1 MSRLPFS
8 GFCLPSPRLPSTT
21 PPLPQT
27 SLPSAPNSF
36 PPKPFPLPPHPQC
49 FTVSTHTPT
58 SDLRRQPRFSPVPL
72 ASFPSYLWFLRASA
86 SRGSLRPPRPPG
98 TPRPHFSSPRVPLS
112 EIPPFLFRSFP
123 PRGCIPPPL
132 PSPPRPS
139 DCRSHRGAR
148 FPPRP
153 LLASPAPARP
163 PTPSCRAPSVT
174 SEPPPSP
181 TSPSSSSSS
190 PPSVSQ
196 SARRVRGGGDGGES
210 RGGCRKPTFPASP
223 GPSPPPPHKT
233 RDGGASPA
241 PSQQPS
247 PGKVSPLSSF
257 RSPTATPAPHT
268 MGPGAPFPRVGWP
281 LPLLVVMAAGV
292 APVWASHSPHLPRPH
307 PRVPPHP
314 SSERRAVYI
323 GALFPMSGGW
333 PGGQACQPAVE
344 MALED
349 VNSRRDILPD
359 YELKLIHHDSKCD
372 PGQATKYL
380 YELLYNDPIKII
392 LMPGCSSVSTLVAE
406 AARMWNLI
414 VLSYGSSSPALSNR
428 QRFPTFFRTH
438 PSATLHNPT
447 RVKLFE
453 KWGWKKIATIQ
464 QTTEVFTSTLDDLE
478 ERVKEA
484 GIEITFR
491 QSFFSD
497 PAVPVKNLKRQD
509 ARIIVGL
516 FYETEARKVF
526 CEVYKERLFGKKYVW
541 FLIGWY
547 ADNWFKIY
555 DPSINCTVDEMT
567 EAVEGHI
574 TTEIVMLNPANTRSI
589 SNMTSQEFVEKLTK
603 RLKRH
608 PEETGGFQEAP
619 LAYDA
624 IWALALALNKT
635 SGGGGRSGV
644 RLEDFNYN
652 NQTITDQIYRAMNSS
667 SFEGVSGH
675 VVFDA
680 SGSRMAWTLIEQLQG
695 GSYKKIGYYDST
707 KDDLSWSKTDKWIGG
722 SPPADQTLV
731 IKTFR
736 FLSQKLF
743 ISVSVLSSLGIVL
756 AVVCLSFNI
765 YNSHV
770 RYIQNSQPNLNNL
783 TAVGCSLALAAVF
796 PLGLDGYHIGRN
808 QFPFVCQARLWLL
821 GLGFSLGYGSMFTKI
836 WWVHTVF
843 TKKEEKKEWRK
854 TLEPWK
860 LYATV
865 GLLVGMDVLTLAIWQ
880 IVDPLHRTIETFAKE
895 EPKED
900 IDVSILPQLEHCSSR
915 KMNTWLGI
923 FYGYKG
929 LLLLLGIFLA
939 YETKSVSTEKI
950 NDHRA
955 VGMAIYNVAVLC
967 LITAPVTMI
976 LSSQQDA
983 AFAFASL
990 AIVFSSYIT
999 LVVLFVP
1006 KMRRLITRGE
1016 WQSEAQD
1023 TMKTGSSTNN
1033 NEEEKSRLLEKE
1045 NRELEKI
1052 IAES

>member
-1 MSRLPFS
+1 MLLLLLVPLFLRPLGAGGAQTPNATSEGCQIIHPPWEGGIRYRGLTRDQVKAINFLPVDYEIEYVCRGEREVVGPKVRKCLANGSWTDMDTPSRCVRICSKSYLTLENGKVFLTGGDLPALDGARVDFRCDPDFHLVGS
-8 GFCLPSPRLPSTT
+8 SRSICSQGQWST
-21 PPLPQT
+21 
-27 SLPSAPNSF
+27 
-36 PPKPFPLPPHPQC
+36 PKPHCQVNRTPH
-49 FTVSTHTPT
+49 
-58 SDLRRQPRFSPVPL
+58 
-72 ASFPSYLWFLRASA
+72 
-86 SRGSLRPPRPPG
+86 
-98 TPRPHFSSPRVPLS
+98 
-112 EIPPFLFRSFP
+112 
-123 PRGCIPPPL
+123 
-132 PSPPRPS
+132 
-139 DCRSHRGAR
+139 
-148 FPPRP
+148 
-153 LLASPAPARP
+153 
-163 PTPSCRAPSVT
+163 
-174 SEPPPSP
+174 
-181 TSPSSSSSS
+181 
-190 PPSVSQ
+190 
-196 SARRVRGGGDGGES
+196 
-210 RGGCRKPTFPASP
+210 
-223 GPSPPPPHKT
+223 
-233 RDGGASPA
+233 
-241 PSQQPS
+241 
-247 PGKVSPLSSF
+247 
-257 RSPTATPAPHT
+257 
-268 MGPGAPFPRVGWP
+268 
-281 LPLLVVMAAGV
+281 
-292 APVWASHSPHLPRPH
+292 
-307 PRVPPHP
+307 
-314 SSERRAVYI
+314 SERRAVYI

-414 VLSYGSSSPALSNR
+414 VFVQIPLILVPQLSYGSSSPALSNR

-547 ADNWFKIY
+547 ADNWFKTY

-589 SNMTSQEFVEKLTK
+589 SNM
-603 RLKRH
+603 
-608 PEETGGFQEAP
+608 
-619 LAYDA
+619 
-624 IWALALALNKT
+624 
-635 SGGGGRSGV
+635 
-644 RLEDFNYN
+644 
-652 NQTITDQIYRAMNSS
+652 
-667 SFEGVSGH
+667 
-675 VVFDA
+675 
-680 SGSRMAWTLIEQLQG
+680 
-695 GSYKKIGYYDST
+695 
-707 KDDLSWSKTDKWIGG
+707 
-722 SPPADQTLV
+722 
-731 IKTFR
+731 
-736 FLSQKLF
+736 
-743 ISVSVLSSLGIVL
+743 
-756 AVVCLSFNI
+756 
-765 YNSHV
+765 
-770 RYIQNSQPNLNNL
+770 
-783 TAVGCSLALAAVF
+783 
-796 PLGLDGYHIGRN
+796 
-808 QFPFVCQARLWLL
+808 ARLWLL

-900 IDVSILPQLEHCSSR
+900 IDVSILPQLEHCSSK

-1052 IAES
+1052 IAEKEERVSELRHQLQSRQQLRSRRHPPTPPDPSGGLPRGPSEPPDRLSCDGSRVHLLYK

>member
-1 MSRLPFS
+1 
-8 GFCLPSPRLPSTT
+8 
-21 PPLPQT
+21 
-27 SLPSAPNSF
+27 
-36 PPKPFPLPPHPQC
+36 
-49 FTVSTHTPT
+49 
-58 SDLRRQPRFSPVPL
+58 
-72 ASFPSYLWFLRASA
+72 
-86 SRGSLRPPRPPG
+86 
-98 TPRPHFSSPRVPLS
+98 
-112 EIPPFLFRSFP
+112 
-123 PRGCIPPPL
+123 
-132 PSPPRPS
+132 
-139 DCRSHRGAR
+139 
-148 FPPRP
+148 
-153 LLASPAPARP
+153 
-163 PTPSCRAPSVT
+163 
-174 SEPPPSP
+174 
-181 TSPSSSSSS
+181 
-190 PPSVSQ
+190 
-196 SARRVRGGGDGGES
+196 
-210 RGGCRKPTFPASP
+210 
-223 GPSPPPPHKT
+223 
-233 RDGGASPA
+233 
-241 PSQQPS
+241 
-247 PGKVSPLSSF
+247 
-257 RSPTATPAPHT
+257 
-268 MGPGAPFPRVGWP
+268 MGPGAPSPGVGWP
-281 LPLLVVMAAGV
+281 LLVLVVLAVGV
-292 APVWASHSPHLPRPH
+292 TLVRASHSPHLPRPH

-707 KDDLSWSKTDKWIGG
+707 KDDLSCPK
-722 SPPADQTLV
+722 Q
-731 IKTFR
+731 
-736 FLSQKLF
+736 
-743 ISVSVLSSLGIVL
+743 IS
-756 AVVCLSFNI
+756 
-765 YNSHV
+765 
-770 RYIQNSQPNLNNL
+770 
-783 TAVGCSLALAAVF
+783 
-796 PLGLDGYHIGRN
+796 GL
-808 QFPFVCQARLWLL
+808 ARLWLL

-900 IDVSILPQLEHCSSR
+900 IDVSILPQLEHCSSK

-1052 IAES
+1052 IAEKEERVSELRHQLQSRQQLRSRRHPPTPPDPSGGLPRGPPEPPDRLSCDGSRVHLLYK

>member
-1 MSRLPFS
+1 
-8 GFCLPSPRLPSTT
+8 
-21 PPLPQT
+21 
-27 SLPSAPNSF
+27 
-36 PPKPFPLPPHPQC
+36 
-49 FTVSTHTPT
+49 
-58 SDLRRQPRFSPVPL
+58 
-72 ASFPSYLWFLRASA
+72 
-86 SRGSLRPPRPPG
+86 
-98 TPRPHFSSPRVPLS
+98 
-112 EIPPFLFRSFP
+112 
-123 PRGCIPPPL
+123 
-132 PSPPRPS
+132 
-139 DCRSHRGAR
+139 
-148 FPPRP
+148 
-153 LLASPAPARP
+153 
-163 PTPSCRAPSVT
+163 
-174 SEPPPSP
+174 
-181 TSPSSSSSS
+181 
-190 PPSVSQ
+190 
-196 SARRVRGGGDGGES
+196 
-210 RGGCRKPTFPASP
+210 
-223 GPSPPPPHKT
+223 
-233 RDGGASPA
+233 
-241 PSQQPS
+241 
-247 PGKVSPLSSF
+247 
-257 RSPTATPAPHT
+257 
-268 MGPGAPFPRVGWP
+268 MGPGAPSPQVGWP

-292 APVWASHSPHLPRPH
+292 APMWASHSPHLPRPH

-526 CEVYKERLFGKKYVW
+526 CEVELESVEGGGLGGLFALGVYKERLFGKKYVW

-589 SNMTSQEFVEKLTK
+589 SNM
-603 RLKRH
+603 
-608 PEETGGFQEAP
+608 
-619 LAYDA
+619 
-624 IWALALALNKT
+624 
-635 SGGGGRSGV
+635 
-644 RLEDFNYN
+644 
-652 NQTITDQIYRAMNSS
+652 
-667 SFEGVSGH
+667 GH

-1052 IAES
+1052 IAEKEERVSELRHQLQSRQQLRSRRHPPTPPDPSGGLPRGPAEPPDRLSCDGSRVHLLYK

>member
-1 MSRLPFS
+1 
-8 GFCLPSPRLPSTT
+8 
-21 PPLPQT
+21 
-27 SLPSAPNSF
+27 
-36 PPKPFPLPPHPQC
+36 
-49 FTVSTHTPT
+49 
-58 SDLRRQPRFSPVPL
+58 
-72 ASFPSYLWFLRASA
+72 
-86 SRGSLRPPRPPG
+86 
-98 TPRPHFSSPRVPLS
+98 
-112 EIPPFLFRSFP
+112 
-123 PRGCIPPPL
+123 
-132 PSPPRPS
+132 
-139 DCRSHRGAR
+139 
-148 FPPRP
+148 
-153 LLASPAPARP
+153 
-163 PTPSCRAPSVT
+163 
-174 SEPPPSP
+174 
-181 TSPSSSSSS
+181 
-190 PPSVSQ
+190 
-196 SARRVRGGGDGGES
+196 
-210 RGGCRKPTFPASP
+210 
-223 GPSPPPPHKT
+223 
-233 RDGGASPA
+233 
-241 PSQQPS
+241 
-247 PGKVSPLSSF
+247 
-257 RSPTATPAPHT
+257 
-268 MGPGAPFPRVGWP
+268 
-281 LPLLVVMAAGV
+281 
-292 APVWASHSPHLPRPH
+292 
-307 PRVPPHP
+307 
-314 SSERRAVYI
+314 
-323 GALFPMSGGW
+323 
-333 PGGQACQPAVE
+333 

-464 QTTEVFTSTLDDLE
+464 QTTEVFTS
-478 ERVKEA
+478 
-484 GIEITFR
+484 
-491 QSFFSD
+491 
-497 PAVPVKNLKRQD
+497 
-509 ARIIVGL
+509 
-516 FYETEARKVF
+516 
-526 CEVYKERLFGKKYVW
+526 VYKERLFGKKYVW

-707 KDDLSWSKTDKWIGG
+707 KDDLSWSKTDKWI
-722 SPPADQTLV
+722 
-731 IKTFR
+731 
-736 FLSQKLF
+736 
-743 ISVSVLSSLGIVL
+743 
-756 AVVCLSFNI
+756 
-765 YNSHV
+765 
-770 RYIQNSQPNLNNL
+770 
-783 TAVGCSLALAAVF
+783 AAVF
-796 PLGLDGYHIGRN
+796 PLGLDGYHIGRS

-900 IDVSILPQLEHCSSR
+900 IDVSILPQLEHCSSK

-1052 IAES
+1052 IAEKEERVSELRHQLQSRQQLRSRRHPPTPPDPSGALPRGPPEPPDRLSCDGSRVHLLYK

>member
-1 MSRLPFS
+1 ML
-8 GFCLPSPRLPSTT
+8 LL
-21 PPLPQT
+21 L
-27 SLPSAPNSF
+27 L
-36 PPKPFPLPPHPQC
+36 L
-49 FTVSTHTPT
+49 
-58 SDLRRQPRFSPVPL
+58 PL
-72 ASFPSYLWFLRASA
+72 APLF
-86 SRGSLRPPRPPG
+86 LRPPGAGGAQTPNATSEGCQIIHPPWEG
-98 TPRPHFSSPRVPLS
+98 GIRYRGLTRDQVKAINFLPVDYEIEYVCRGEREVVGPKVRKCLANGSWTDMDTPSRCVRICSNSYLALENGKV
-112 EIPPFLFRSFP
+112 FLT
-123 PRGCIPPPL
+123 GGDL
-132 PSPPRPS
+132 PAL
-139 DCRSHRGAR
+139 DGAR
-148 FPPRP
+148 VDFRCDPDFHLVGSSR
-153 LLASPAPARP
+153 SICSQGQWSAPKPHCQVNR
-163 PTPSCRAPSVT
+163 TP
-174 SEPPPSP
+174 
-181 TSPSSSSSS
+181 
-190 PPSVSQ
+190 
-196 SARRVRGGGDGGES
+196 
-210 RGGCRKPTFPASP
+210 
-223 GPSPPPPHKT
+223 H
-233 RDGGASPA
+233 
-241 PSQQPS
+241 
-247 PGKVSPLSSF
+247 
-257 RSPTATPAPHT
+257 
-268 MGPGAPFPRVGWP
+268 
-281 LPLLVVMAAGV
+281 
-292 APVWASHSPHLPRPH
+292 
-307 PRVPPHP
+307 
-314 SSERRAVYI
+314 SERRAVYI

-453 KWGWKKIATIQ
+453 KWGWRKIATIQ

-707 KDDLSWSKTDKWIGG
+707 KDDLSWSKTDKWIATSRTP
-722 SPPADQTLV
+722 SPT
-731 IKTFR
+731 
-736 FLSQKLF
+736 
-743 ISVSVLSSLGIVL
+743 
-756 AVVCLSFNI
+756 
-765 YNSHV
+765 
-770 RYIQNSQPNLNNL
+770 
-783 TAVGCSLALAAVF
+783 
-796 PLGLDGYHIGRN
+796 
-808 QFPFVCQARLWLL
+808 
-821 GLGFSLGYGSMFTKI
+821 
-836 WWVHTVF
+836 
-843 TKKEEKKEWRK
+843 
-854 TLEPWK
+854 
-860 LYATV
+860 
-865 GLLVGMDVLTLAIWQ
+865 
-880 IVDPLHRTIETFAKE
+880 
-895 EPKED
+895 
-900 IDVSILPQLEHCSSR
+900 
-915 KMNTWLGI
+915 
-923 FYGYKG
+923 
-929 LLLLLGIFLA
+929 
-939 YETKSVSTEKI
+939 
-950 NDHRA
+950 
-955 VGMAIYNVAVLC
+955 
-967 LITAPVTMI
+967 
-976 LSSQQDA
+976 
-983 AFAFASL
+983 
-990 AIVFSSYIT
+990 
-999 LVVLFVP
+999 
-1006 KMRRLITRGE
+1006 
-1016 WQSEAQD
+1016 
-1023 TMKTGSSTNN
+1023 
-1033 NEEEKSRLLEKE
+1033 
-1045 NRELEKI
+1045 
-1052 IAES
+1052 

>member
-1 MSRLPFS
+1 MALP
-8 GFCLPSPRLPSTT
+8 GPRPAGGPQAALLVLTGWLLLS
-21 PPLPQT
+21 PPL
-27 SLPSAPNSF
+27 
-36 PPKPFPLPPHPQC
+36 
-49 FTVSTHTPT
+49 
-58 SDLRRQPRFSPVPL
+58 
-72 ASFPSYLWFLRASA
+72 
-86 SRGSLRPPRPPG
+86 
-98 TPRPHFSSPRVPLS
+98 
-112 EIPPFLFRSFP
+112 
-123 PRGCIPPPL
+123 
-132 PSPPRPS
+132 
-139 DCRSHRGAR
+139 GA
-148 FPPRP
+148 
-153 LLASPAPARP
+153 
-163 PTPSCRAPSVT
+163 
-174 SEPPPSP
+174 
-181 TSPSSSSSS
+181 
-190 PPSVSQ
+190 
-196 SARRVRGGGDGGES
+196 
-210 RGGCRKPTFPASP
+210 
-223 GPSPPPPHKT
+223 
-233 RDGGASPA
+233 
-241 PSQQPS
+241 
-247 PGKVSPLSSF
+247 GKKRL
-257 RSPTATPAPHT
+257 H
-268 MGPGAPFPRVGWP
+268 
-281 LPLLVVMAAGV
+281 
-292 APVWASHSPHLPRPH
+292 
-307 PRVPPHP
+307 
-314 SSERRAVYI
+314 I
-323 GALFPMSGGW
+323 GALFPMTGGW
-333 PGGQACQPAVE
+333 PGGQACLPSAQ

-359 YELKLIHHDSKCD
+359 YELRLDHRDSECE
-372 PGQATKYL
+372 PGVATKFL

-447 RVKLFE
+447 RVQLFK
-453 KWGWKKIATIQ
+453 KWSWTKIATIQ

-547 ADNWFKIY
+547 ADNWFRIK
-555 DPSINCTVDEMT
+555 DANINCTEEEMR

-574 TTEIVMLNPANTRSI
+574 TTEIVMLNPENTRSI
-589 SNMTSQEFVEKLTK
+589 SNMTSQEFIDKLTK
-603 RLKRH
+603 RVEKS

-635 SGGGGRSGV
+635 STELMKKGM

-652 NQTITDQIYRAMNSS
+652 NRTITDEIYRALNSS
-667 SFEGVSGH
+667 AFEGVSGH

-680 SGSRMAWTLIEQLQG
+680 SGSRMAWTLIEQLQDG
-695 GSYKKIGYYDST
+695 IYKKIGYYDST
-707 KDDLSWSKTDKWIGG
+707 KDNLSWYNNEKWIGG
-722 SPPADQTLV
+722 VPPADYTKV
-731 IKTFR
+731 IITFR
-736 FLSQKLF
+736 YLSQKLF
-743 ISVSVLSSLGIVL
+743 ISVSVLSSVGILL
-756 AVVCLSFNI
+756 AIICLAFNI
-765 YNSHV
+765 YNGHV
-770 RYIQNSQPNLNNL
+770 RYIQNSQPYLNNM
-783 TAVGCSLALAAVF
+783 TAVGCALAQAAVF
-796 PLGLDGYHIGRN
+796 PLGLDGLHISKDL
-808 QFPFVCQARLWLL
+808 FPFVCQ
-821 GLGFSLGYGSMFTKI
+821 
-836 WWVHTVF
+836 
-843 TKKEEKKEWRK
+843 

-865 GLLVGMDVLTLAIWQ
+865 GLLVGLDFVILAIWQ
-880 IVDPLHRTIETFAKE
+880 IVSPLKRTTEEFTKE
-895 EPKED
+895 EPKSD
-900 IDVSILPQLEHCSSR
+900 IDVLILPKLEHCSSE

-923 FYGYKG
+923 FYGFKG

-939 YETKSVSTEKI
+939 YETKGVSTEKI

-1016 WQSEAQD
+1016 WQSEQQD

-1033 NEEEKSRLLEKE
+1033 NEEEKSRMLEKE
-1045 NRELEKI
+1045 NRELERI
-1052 IAES
+1052 IAEKEERVSELQQQLKERQQLRSRRRSSNCAADNHFNNSASASAATGPNLYQPSLPLVRCLVAEQADKLGRNNCDGSRVHLLYK

>member
-1 MSRLPFS
+1 MLLLLLVPLFLRPLGAGGAQTPNATSEGCQIIHPPWEGGIRYRGLTRDQVKAINFLPVDYEIEYVCRGEREVVGPKVRKCLANGSWTDMDTPSRCVRICSKSYLTLENGKVFLTGGDLPALDGARVDFRCDPDFHLVGS
-8 GFCLPSPRLPSTT
+8 SRSICSQGQWSTPKPHCQGTLPST
-21 PPLPQT
+21 Q
-27 SLPSAPNSF
+27 
-36 PPKPFPLPPHPQC
+36 
-49 FTVSTHTPT
+49 
-58 SDLRRQPRFSPVPL
+58 
-72 ASFPSYLWFLRASA
+72 
-86 SRGSLRPPRPPG
+86 
-98 TPRPHFSSPRVPLS
+98 
-112 EIPPFLFRSFP
+112 
-123 PRGCIPPPL
+123 
-132 PSPPRPS
+132 
-139 DCRSHRGAR
+139 
-148 FPPRP
+148 
-153 LLASPAPARP
+153 
-163 PTPSCRAPSVT
+163 
-174 SEPPPSP
+174 
-181 TSPSSSSSS
+181 
-190 PPSVSQ
+190 
-196 SARRVRGGGDGGES
+196 
-210 RGGCRKPTFPASP
+210 
-223 GPSPPPPHKT
+223 
-233 RDGGASPA
+233 
-241 PSQQPS
+241 
-247 PGKVSPLSSF
+247 SPLRMNSESN
-257 RSPTATPAPHT
+257 ATL
-268 MGPGAPFPRVGWP
+268 RK
-281 LPLLVVMAAGV
+281 
-292 APVWASHSPHLPRPH
+292 
-307 PRVPPHP
+307 
-314 SSERRAVYI
+314 RRAVYI

-414 VLSYGSSSPALSNR
+414 VEKGGEVWRTGRKVRSKKELSYGSSSPALSNR

-464 QTTEVFTSTLDDLE
+464 QTTEVFTSSGVDGAVFLDTDPEEGLITHLGSCLLRLETLDDLE

-547 ADNWFKIY
+547 ADNWFKTY
-555 DPSINCTVDEMT
+555 DPSINCTVEEMT

-796 PLGLDGYHIGRN
+796 PLGLDGYHIGRS

-900 IDVSILPQLEHCSSR
+900 IDVSILPQLEHCSSK

-1006 KMRRLITRGE
+1006 KQLLTYTTTRCPNICSQMRRLITRGE

-1052 IAES
+1052 IAEKEERVSELRHQLQSRQQLRSRRHPSTPPDPSGGLPRGPSEPPDRLSCDGSRVHLLYK